1 VGALLE
7 YPLLHLL
14 HILQGDLVQDL
25 VLRLFTVA
33 HQDVRDL
40 FSEEV
45 VADLVFLV
53 EFTLLVSVPL
63 HEVLLR

>member
-1 VGALLE
+1 MGALLE